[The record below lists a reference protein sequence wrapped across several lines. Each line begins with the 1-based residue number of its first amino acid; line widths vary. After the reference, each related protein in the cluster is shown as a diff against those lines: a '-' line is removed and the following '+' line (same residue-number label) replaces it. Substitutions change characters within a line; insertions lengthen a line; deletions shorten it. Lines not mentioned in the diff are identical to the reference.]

1 METTLYVQNLKCGG
15 CAKTITSKLNELENI
30 SVQTIEVAESA
41 VTVSYQTEDDLIT
54 VKNTLKNNGYPEMG
68 DESLGRE
75 PCRFWKKIIGI
86 FNNK

>member
-68 DESLGRE
+68 DENSLGTKAKSFVS
-75 PCRFWKKIIGI
+75 CAVGKLS
-86 FNNK
+86 

>member
-41 VTVSYQTEDDLIT
+41 VTFSYQTEDDLIT

-68 DESLGRE
+68 DENSLGTKAKSFVS
-75 PCRFWKKIIGI
+75 CAVGKLS
-86 FNNK
+86 

>member
-30 SVQTIEVAESA
+30 SVKTIEVAESA
-41 VTVSYQTEDDLIT
+41 VTFSYQTEDDLIT

-68 DESLGRE
+68 DENSLGTKAKSFVS
-75 PCRFWKKIIGI
+75 CAVGKLS
-86 FNNK
+86 

>member
-1 METTLYVQNLKCGG
+1 METTLYVQNIKCGG

-68 DESLGRE
+68 DENSLGTKAKSFVS
-75 PCRFWKKIIGI
+75 CAVGKLS
-86 FNNK
+86 

>member
-30 SVQTIEVAESA
+30 SVQTIDVAESA
-41 VTVSYQTEDDLIT
+41 VTFNYLTEDDLIT

-68 DESLGRE
+68 DENSLGIKAKSFVS
-75 PCRFWKKIIGI
+75 CAVGKLS
-86 FNNK
+86 

>member
-68 DESLGRE
+68 DENGLGTKAKSFVS
-75 PCRFWKKIIGI
+75 CAVGKLS
-86 FNNK
+86 